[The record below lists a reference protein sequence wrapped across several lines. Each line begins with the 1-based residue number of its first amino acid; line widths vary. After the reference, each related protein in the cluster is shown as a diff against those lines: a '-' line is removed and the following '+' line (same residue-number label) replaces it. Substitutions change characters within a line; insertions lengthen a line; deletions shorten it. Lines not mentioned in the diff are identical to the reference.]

1 MITFI
6 IPQKTQT
13 AEVFALFI
21 SQFNLLNSIF
31 SSY

>member
-21 SQFNLLNSIF
+21 SQFNLNSIF